1 MWQNKHIVI
10 VGPAHPLRGGLAT
23 YNERLAREL
32 QQHNKVTLLTFS
44 LQYPNFLFPGETQY
58 SSDAKPTDLDID
70 VAINSVNPLNWIKV
84 GQKYK
89 KIKPDVVIFRYWMPF
104 FGPCF
109 GTISRIIK
117 QNKQTKILAITDNII
132 PHEKHFYDSPFS
144 AYFLNSLHGAVTMSK
159 KVLEDLKTHFPKT
172 KAAKNVAYHAHP
184 LYDNFGEK
192 PTRQTACSKLNLD
205 PTKRYILFF
214 GFIRKYKGLDL
225 LLEAMAIVKES
236 HPDIHLLVAGEF
248 YEDKQPY
255 LEQIKSLQIEAFL
268 EMHTH
273 FIPND
278 DVGLYFAASD
288 IVVQPYRNAT
298 QSGVSQIAYHFE
310 IPMIITN
317 VGGLAELVPHGK
329 AGYVCEPN
337 VESLAA
343 AIVEMYDQDVFENMK
358 AEIKILKQQ
367 FSWESMCLTLSDR

>member
-1 MWQNKHIVI
+1 
-10 VGPAHPLRGGLAT
+10 LAT

-32 QQHNKVTLLTFS
+32 QQNNKVTLLTFS

-58 SSDAKPTDLDID
+58 SSDTKPTGLDID
-70 VAINSVNPLNWIKV
+70 VAINSVNPLNWIRV
-84 GQKYK
+84 GKKYK

-117 QNKQTKILAITDNII
+117 QNKHTKILAITDNII

-144 AYFLNSLHGAVTMSK
+144 TYFLNSLHGAVTMSK
-159 KVLEDLKTHFPKT
+159 KVLEDLQTHFPKT
-172 KAAKNVAYHAHP
+172 KASKNVAYHAHP

-192 PTRQTACSKLNLD
+192 PTRETACAKLNLD

-225 LLEAMAIVKES
+225 LLDAMAKVKES
-236 HPDIHLLVAGEF
+236 HPDVHLLVAGEF

-278 DVGLYFAASD
+278 DVGFYFAASD

-298 QSGVSQIAYHFE
+298 QSGVSQIAYHFG

-337 VESLAA
+337 AESLAA
-343 AIVEMYDQDVFENMK
+343 AIGEMYDKDVFENMK
-358 AEIKILKQQ
+358 AEIKILKTVV
-367 FSWESMCLTLSDR
+367 FIY